1 MGIKLSQ
8 RQEIESI
15 LAQQLQSV
23 RCVTLPAI
31 VFMNSYADL
40 TTRVERNKIRDINRP
55 QYPMIGLTHY
65 HQAQLLVGK
74 HITLGTLYILPEH
87 VAGIRNGKITDI
99 PHGRV
104 ILHLIHHIHIFRLYR
119 TKIDAVIT

>member
-15 LAQQLQSV
+15 LAQQLQCV

-31 VFMNSYADL
+31 VLVNGNADL
-40 TTRVERNKIRDINRP
+40 ATRVERHKIRDINRP
-55 QYPMIGLTHY
+55 QYPMIGLAHY

-87 VAGIRNGKITDI
+87 VVGI
-99 PHGRV
+99 
-104 ILHLIHHIHIFRLYR
+104 
-119 TKIDAVIT
+119 

>member
-1 MGIKLSQ
+1 MSLRIHTDFIVRSHMGIKLSQ

-31 VFMNSYADL
+31 VFMNGYADL

-55 QYPMIGLTHY
+55 QYPMIGLT
-65 HQAQLLVGK
+65 VGK
-74 HITLGTLYILPEH
+74 HIITGNPLYI
-87 VAGIRNGKITDI
+87 AGARSVNKE
-99 PHGRV
+99 R
-104 ILHLIHHIHIFRLYR
+104 
-119 TKIDAVIT
+119 

>member
-1 MGIKLSQ
+1 
-8 RQEIESI
+8 
-15 LAQQLQSV
+15 
-23 RCVTLPAI
+23 
-31 VFMNSYADL
+31 MNSYADL